1 MVEGRAKPY
10 TGDPPLPLSID
21 GLKVGNRA
29 PSARWLYNSLG
40 RAQKMLGD
48 LGRGEKTKDRSLVI
62 VDLQHRPRIG
72 PYILTRDLGPTVAFG
87 GRAPVRVEAAGEMPD
102 LIANSS
108 PSSRPQPDRFLALH
122 EDNQTSHVA
131 YRFPPVGG
139 KAEEG
144 RLVAAVES
152 AALLDHA
159 HALKI
164 QQFTFDI
171 TGQAW
176 VITPF
181 PGDADGLRSLTR
193 LLREKGG
200 QMSPVEV
207 ERAMHQLLEIVALA
221 HGGGTLQPPP
231 SMDTSSMAL
240 PASGIARA
248 VPCHG
253 PISMDEVLI
262 DRRGCLLVE
271 LYGMARAMDFGSRP
285 SFESLRDEIRSVV
298 EIGYQLITGLRAEH
312 PLIPAGRLVR
322 RLNPKWD
329 AWLDKGLDASSGF
342 DSAEAALAALPSNAL
357 TGSSRVTVRPR
368 PTRQEPAR
376 GW

>member
-1 MVEGRAKPY
+1 M
-10 TGDPPLPLSID
+10 
-21 GLKVGNRA
+21 
-29 PSARWLYNSLG
+29 
-40 RAQKMLGD
+40 
-48 LGRGEKTKDRSLVI
+48 I

-87 GRAPVRVEAAGEMPD
+87 GSSVLRREHADMPAMVAHAAPSA
-102 LIANSS
+102 
-108 PSSRPQPDRFLALH
+108 RPQPDRFLALH

-139 KAEEG
+139 KAEEA

-152 AALLDHA
+152 AALLDHP

-181 PGDADGLRSLTR
+181 SGDVDGLRSLSR

-200 QMSPVEV
+200 QMSPVEA
-207 ERAMHQLLEIVALA
+207 ERAVYQLLEVIALA
-221 HGGGTLQPPP
+221 HGGGALQPPP
-231 SMDTSSMAL
+231 GLMLDGIAPL
-240 PASGIARA
+240 PTVSGVARA

-253 PISMDEVLI
+253 PISMDEVLV
-262 DRRGCLLVE
+262 DRRGSLLIE
-271 LYGMARAMDFGSRP
+271 LYGLARALHASQRP
-285 SFESLRDEIRSVV
+285 TMESLRDEIRSVV

-322 RLNPKWD
+322 RLDAKWD
-329 AWLDKGLDASSGF
+329 EWLNRGLDPSAGF
-342 DSAEAALAALPSNAL
+342 DTADAAMASLPSHLRAG
-357 TGSSRVTVRPR
+357 TSRVTVRPAKAR
-368 PTRQEPAR
+368 HETAR